1 MSDWTVNMDE
11 GIRAQLESVLG
22 YTFKDAE
29 LVERA
34 LTHAS
39 VSESRLHS
47 NERLEFLG
55 DSVLGLVTCELIF
68 RHFPNY
74 LEGEMTKIKSAVVS
88 RQTCSEIAKR
98 LGLETLLVLGK
109 GMQKGVELPQS
120 LGAAALEAVIGAI
133 FLDGGYEAAAAFI
146 RPLVEPLVH
155 QSASSGHQQNFKS
168 VLQQHAQQELD
179 ATPCYRILDEQGP
192 DHAKCFKICVEIGT
206 QRFEASWGQSKKRA
220 EQLAALN
227 ALRELGVIEDLG
239 NGHVRLALPKANG
252 ECGESTLAS
261 VQIDGPIGGEEAK

>member
-1 MSDWTVNMDE
+1 MDE
-11 GIRAQLESVLG
+11 GVRAQLEAVLG
-22 YTFKDAE
+22 YTFKDGE

-155 QSASSGHQQNFKS
+155 QSALSGHQQNFKS
-168 VLQQHAQQELD
+168 VLQQHAQQVMEG
-179 ATPCYRILDEQGP
+179 TPCYRILDEQGP
-192 DHAKCFKICVEIGT
+192 DHAKCFKICVEIGAR
-206 QRFEASWGQSKKRA
+206 RFEASWGQSKKRA

-227 ALRELGVIEDLG
+227 ALRELGIIEDLG
-239 NGHVRLALPKANG
+239 NGHVRLTPTKPVR
-252 ECGESTLAS
+252 EDEVPSLAS
-261 VQIDGPIGGEEAK
+261 VDVDAAGGEESAK

>member
-1 MSDWTVNMDE
+1 MDE
-11 GIRAQLESVLG
+11 GVRAHLESILG
-22 YTFKDAE
+22 YRFKDE
-29 LVERA
+29 LLFERA
-34 LTHAS
+34 ITHAS

-68 RHFPNY
+68 RHFPNF

-98 LGLETLLVLGK
+98 LGLESLLVLGK

-120 LGAAALEAVIGAI
+120 LGAAALEAVIGAV

-155 QSASSGHQQNFKS
+155 QFALSGHQQNFKS
-168 VLQQHAQQELD
+168 VLQQHAQQAMD
-179 ATPCYRILDEQGP
+179 STPCYRILDEQGP
-192 DHAKCFKICVEIGT
+192 DHAKCFKICVEIGAR
-206 QRFEASWGQSKKRA
+206 RFEPSWGQSKKRA

-239 NGHVRLALPKANG
+239 NGHVRLAPVVVPAESNTPALVSANRV
-252 ECGESTLAS
+252 ESNGSES
-261 VQIDGPIGGEEAK
+261 VK